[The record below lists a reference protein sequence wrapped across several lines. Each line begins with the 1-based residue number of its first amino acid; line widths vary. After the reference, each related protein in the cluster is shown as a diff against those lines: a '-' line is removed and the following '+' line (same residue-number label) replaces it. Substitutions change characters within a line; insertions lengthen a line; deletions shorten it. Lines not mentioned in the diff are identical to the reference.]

1 MKLSH
6 SYIGVLGMSD
16 FPLGF
21 FQNTLYLVRIGDN
34 SVIGYDNGNFVIRLF
49 NEGWKPMHVSYED
62 LKSVVF
68 NNPNYKFISKE
79 DLLDNPVMSNRSVRT
94 VFKEFLN
101 CNLVIVA
108 DNGYSFRFQDSSIIY
123 KLDRQVTWHNYHY
136 PLIYLK
142 RMYRKFSKS
151 YHAIDCLLYD
161 KIPFLSNKSVRSV
174 E

>member
-1 MKLSH
+1 
-6 SYIGVLGMSD
+6 MSD

-94 VFKEFLN
+94 VFKEFLKSKI
-101 CNLVIVA
+101 VIVEEGGTA
-108 DNGYSFRFQDSSIIY
+108 YKFTDRIIY
-123 KLDRQVTWHNYHY
+123 KLNRY
-136 PLIYLK
+136 PEWYTYSCSLKYLK
-142 RMYRKFSKS
+142 RLYRNFSNS
-151 YHAIDCLLYD
+151 FHAIDCRLYD
-161 KIPFLSNKSVRSV
+161 KIPFLTNKSVRSV